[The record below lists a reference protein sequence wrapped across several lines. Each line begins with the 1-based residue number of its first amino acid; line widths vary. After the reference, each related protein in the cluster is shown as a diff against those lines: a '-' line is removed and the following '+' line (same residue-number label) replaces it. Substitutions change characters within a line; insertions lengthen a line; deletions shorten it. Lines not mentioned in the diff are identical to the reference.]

1 LSSQGV
7 TSKELSFRAFFPV
20 TAFFKD
26 LSHAVPDTD
35 NFTRL
40 LTGGDMEAK
49 AAILVGDVKVGATQ
63 AAFDNFLQRLCVA
76 ARLQLV
82 ETVPRTASLFASTI
96 HGHPVALLLKCV
108 VSAF

>member
-1 LSSQGV
+1 MN
-7 TSKELSFRAFFPV
+7 FRAVFPV

-26 LSHAVPDTD
+26 LSHTVPDTE

-40 LTGGDMEAK
+40 LTSGDMEAK
-49 AAILVGDVKVGATQ
+49 AAMSVGNVKVESDQ
-63 AAFDNFLQRLCVA
+63 AAFDNFLQRLCLA

-96 HGHPVALLLKCV
+96 HGHPLALLLKCV
-108 VSAF
+108 SSRNIHE